1 MPELPEV
8 ETVRNYLIIGVKN
21 KTITNTEILDNRIPR
36 LSKLDLSLLKNQ
48 KIIDISRKGK
58 YLLFIFEKYI
68 MISHLRMEG
77 KYYLY
82 QEEEKNSSHVRVIF
96 HLDNNTKLIYDDVR
110 RFGTMELYHKDE
122 FDISIALPNV
132 NKEPWDY
139 NEDEFYEII
148 IKQKGEIK
156 AAILNQAVIAG
167 IGNIYADEI
176 LYRSRISPFKNAK
189 ELTKDETT
197 SILIEARKVLEE
209 AIKAGGSTIRS
220 YHPSRDI
227 SGRFQQSLFAY
238 DQAGKPCSRCKTTM
252 IKRFLHGR
260 GTTYCPKCQHVSKVV
275 AIYGKIASGKS
286 TLVNLFRKDNFPC
299 FSADEE
305 VDKLYKKDLKFTLKC
320 VNLFHE
326 ECLNEHGKV
335 SKEYVKQVVIHDEN
349 KKKELENI
357 IHPLIEKKCL
367 EFIKKNY
374 DKELIILEI
383 PLLFEANME
392 YLADY
397 IVAIDASIDSQI
409 RNLKARKSTS
419 ISSDLLLNSNHSFDK
434 NIKKC
439 HYIIHNN
446 DSLNEL
452 KENYIKIKD
461 AILNN

>member
-8 ETVRNYLIIGVKN
+8 ETVRNYLIIGIKN
-21 KTITNTEILDNRIPR
+21 KVVTNMEILDQRIPR

-68 MISHLRMEG
+68 MVSHLRMEG
-77 KYYLY
+77 KYYIY
-82 QEEEKNSSHVRVIF
+82 KEDEKNSSHARVIF
-96 HLDNNTKLIYDDVR
+96 HLNDNTKLIYDDVR
-110 RFGTMELYHKDE
+110 RFGTMELYDKDT
-122 FDISIALPNV
+122 FNVNIALPNV

-139 NEDEFYEII
+139 NEDDFYKVITE
-148 IKQKGEIK
+148 QKNEIK
-156 AAILNQAVIAG
+156 TVILNQAIIAG

-176 LYRSRISPFKNAK
+176 LYRCKISPFKNAN
-189 ELTKDETT
+189 ELNKDETT
-197 SILIEARKVLEE
+197 AILIESRKVLEE

-227 SGRFQQSLFAY
+227 SGRFQQNLFAY
-238 DQAGKPCSRCKTTM
+238 DQEGKPCFHCKTIM

-260 GTTYCPKCQHVSKVV
+260 GTTYCPKCQHVGKVV

-286 TLVNLFRKDNFPC
+286 TLLNYFKNDNYPC

-305 VDKLYKKDLKFTLKC
+305 VDKLYKNNLKFTLKC

-335 SKEYVKQVVIHDEN
+335 SKEYIKQVVIRDEK
-349 KKKELENI
+349 KKKELEDL
-357 IHPLIEKKCL
+357 IHPIIEKKCL

-383 PLLFEANME
+383 PLLFEANMSSI
-392 YLADY
+392 ADY
-397 IVAIDASIDSQI
+397 IIALDASIDSQI
-409 RNLKARKSTS
+409 RNLSARKSKS
-419 ISSDLLLNSNHSFDK
+419 ISNDLLLNSNHNFDR

-446 DSLNEL
+446 DSLEDL
-452 KENYIKIKD
+452 KEKYIQVKN

>member
-8 ETVRNYLIIGVKN
+8 ETVKNYLILGVKN
-21 KTITNTEILDNRIPR
+21 KTITNIEIIDKRIPR

-58 YLLFIFEKYI
+58 YLLFIFDNYI

-82 QEEEKNSSHVRVIF
+82 QEEEKNSSHARVIF
-96 HLDNNTKLIYDDVR
+96 HLDNKTKLIYDDVR
-110 RFGTMELYHKDE
+110 RFGTMELYNKDE

-139 NEDEFYEII
+139 DEDEFYKTI

-156 AAILNQAVIAG
+156 TVILNQAVIAG

-176 LYRSRISPFKNAK
+176 LYRCKISPFKNAN
-189 ELTKDETT
+189 ELTKKET
-197 SILIEARKVLEE
+197 SLILFEARKVLEE
-209 AIKAGGSTIRS
+209 AIEAGGSTIRS

-238 DQAGKPCSRCKTTM
+238 NQEGKPCSRCNTKM

-260 GTTYCPKCQHVSKVV
+260 GTTYCPKCQHVGKVIV
-275 AIYGKIASGKS
+275 IYGKIASGKS
-286 TLVNLFRKDNFPC
+286 TLVSFFEKDNYPC

-326 ECLNEHGKV
+326 ECLNEYGKV
-335 SKEYVKQVVIHDEN
+335 SKEYVKQVIIHDEN

-357 IHPLIEKKCL
+357 IHPLIEKRCL

-374 DKELIILEI
+374 DKELIVLEI

-392 YLADY
+392 YIADY
-397 IVAIDASIDSQI
+397 IIALDASIDSQI

-446 DSLNEL
+446 DSLDEL
-452 KENYIKIKD
+452 KLNYQKVKD
-461 AILNN
+461 SILSN